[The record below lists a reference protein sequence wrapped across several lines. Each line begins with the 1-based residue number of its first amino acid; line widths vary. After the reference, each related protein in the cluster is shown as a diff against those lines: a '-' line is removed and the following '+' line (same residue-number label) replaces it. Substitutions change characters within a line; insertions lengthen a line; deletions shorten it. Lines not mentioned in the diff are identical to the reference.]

1 MAHFYRARYFF
12 PMEHGEFYT
21 AMLNYQ
27 GVLLGVLDCN
37 LLGTPA
43 RSASFLWINPHH
55 PTALWARIS
64 QGTGNPHE
72 LLARKS
78 PLCSTV
84 NGLGHSV
91 SHQVL
96 GQVSQRWVPNI
107 LNNSSLKSTS
117 SPFPACSLSV
127 SLGIRFMFLMASVW
141 RPITC
146 TWLQWKEN

>member
-1 MAHFYRARYFF
+1 MADLQSSMFF
-12 PMEHGEFYT
+12 SY
-21 AMLNYQ
+21 
-27 GVLLGVLDCN
+27 
-37 LLGTPA
+37 GTWWILHRWHP
-43 RSASFLWINPHH
+43 SFLDQPASSNRS
-55 PTALWARIS
+55 LVARIS

-107 LNNSSLKSTS
+107 PNNSSLKSTS

-127 SLGIRFMFLMASVW
+127 SLGIRFIFLMASVW

-146 TWLQWKEN
+146 TWLQWKISKYSWVVFNYLRVYIAHN

>member
-1 MAHFYRARYFF
+1 MADLQSS
-12 PMEHGEFYT
+12 
-21 AMLNYQ
+21 MLFSY
-27 GVLLGVLDCN
+27 
-37 LLGTPA
+37 GTRWILHRWHP
-43 RSASFLWINPHH
+43 SFLDQPASSNRS
-55 PTALWARIS
+55 LVARIS

-96 GQVSQRWVPNI
+96 GQVSQRRWVPNI
-107 LNNSSLKSTS
+107 PNNSSLKSTS
-117 SPFPACSLSV
+117 FPSPACSLSV
-127 SLGIRFMFLMASVW
+127 SLGIRFIFLMASVW

-146 TWLQWKEN
+146 TWLQWKISKYSWVVFNYLRVYIAHN